1 MTINSEELNKIDKDL
16 EKYPSSSLLI
26 VTKNRSLDTV
36 KNLIEMGYYS
46 FGENKVQEAKDKF
59 SFINKQQYELH
70 LIGPLQSNKVK
81 LALSLFDTIQ
91 TLDREKLVLE
101 IAKQIKNNMDRI
113 LTKKFLIQVNI
124 GEEKQKSGIEPASVL
139 KLYDLCS
146 EHNINVS
153 GLMCIPP
160 NNQNPEP
167 YFMDMVKI
175 RDSIDKKLML
185 SMGMSSDY
193 QLSLKCGSNMIR
205 VGSRIFS

>member
-1 MTINSEELNKIDKDL
+1 MTINSEELNKIVKDL
-16 EKYPSSSLLI
+16 ENYPSSSLLI

-124 GEEKQKSGIEPASVL
+124 GEEKQKSGIEPASVF

>member
-1 MTINSEELNKIDKDL
+1 MTINSEELNKIVKDL
-16 EKYPSSSLLI
+16 ENYPSSSLLI

-101 IAKQIKNNMDRI
+101 IAKQIKNNIDRI

-124 GEEKQKSGIEPASVL
+124 GEEKQKSGIEPDNVL

-160 NNQNPEP
+160 NDQNPEP

>member
-1 MTINSEELNKIDKDL
+1 MSINSEELNKINKDL

-36 KNLIEMGYYS
+36 KNLIEMGYNS

-101 IAKQIKNNMDRI
+101 ISKQIKNNIDRI
-113 LTKKFLIQVNI
+113 LTKNFFIQVNI
-124 GEEKQKSGIEPASVL
+124 REE
-139 KLYDLCS
+139 
-146 EHNINVS
+146 
-153 GLMCIPP
+153 
-160 NNQNPEP
+160 
-167 YFMDMVKI
+167 
-175 RDSIDKKLML
+175 
-185 SMGMSSDY
+185 
-193 QLSLKCGSNMIR
+193 
-205 VGSRIFS
+205 

>member
-1 MTINSEELNKIDKDL
+1 MTINSEELNKIVKDL
-16 EKYPSSSLLI
+16 ENYPSSSLLI

-124 GEEKQKSGIEPASVL
+124 GEEKQKSGIEPDNVL

>member
-101 IAKQIKNNMDRI
+101 IAKQMKNYVGRI
-113 LTKKFLIQVNI
+113 LTKNF
-124 GEEKQKSGIEPASVL
+124 
-139 KLYDLCS
+139 
-146 EHNINVS
+146 
-153 GLMCIPP
+153 
-160 NNQNPEP
+160 
-167 YFMDMVKI
+167 FMH
-175 RDSIDKKLML
+175 
-185 SMGMSSDY
+185 
-193 QLSLKCGSNMIR
+193 
-205 VGSRIFS
+205 